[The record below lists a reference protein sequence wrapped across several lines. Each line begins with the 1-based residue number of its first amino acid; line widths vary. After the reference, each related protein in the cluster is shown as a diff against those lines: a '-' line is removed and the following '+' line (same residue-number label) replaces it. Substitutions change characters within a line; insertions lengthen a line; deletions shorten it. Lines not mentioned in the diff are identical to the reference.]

1 MKPASEINKRPASK
15 TGFARLWF
23 AFFYSLSG
31 LRFALTEESAFQQ
44 EVCLFAVLLVVLY
57 FLPVSLVFKGV
68 LLSANTL
75 VLIVELLNT
84 ALETM
89 ADMISPDYD
98 RRIKKV
104 KDMGS
109 AAVFLSI
116 LLALLLW
123 GSAVVAI
130 IANGSGS

>member
-1 MKPASEINKRPASK
+1 MKPASETNKKPASK
-15 TGFARLWF
+15 TGFTRLWF
-23 AFFYSLSG
+23 AFLYSLSG
-31 LRFALTEESAFQQ
+31 LRFAFAEESAFRQ
-44 EVCLFAVLLVVLY
+44 EACLVAILLVVLY
-57 FLPVSLVFKGV
+57 FLPISLVFKCV
-68 LLSANTL
+68 LLFVNTL

-98 RRIKKV
+98 IRVKKV

-109 AAVFLSI
+109 AAVFLS
-116 LLALLLW
+116 LLLGLLLW

-130 IANGSGS
+130 IANGTGP

>member
-1 MKPASEINKRPASK
+1 MKPVPEINKKPASK
-15 TGFARLWF
+15 TGLARLWF
-23 AFFYSLSG
+23 AFLYSLSG
-31 LRFALTEESAFQQ
+31 LRFALTEESAFRQ

-98 RRIKKV
+98 LRVKKA

-109 AAVFLSI
+109 AAVFLS
-116 LLALLLW
+116 LLVAFLLW
-123 GSAVVAI
+123 GSAVVTT
-130 IANGSGS
+130 IANGNGS